1 MVRMLYESIGNT
13 LAVNLFHILIFAEES
28 TVEKAIVLT
37 KFIPAPAF
45 SGGAIRSRAWIRF
58 LSKYYDII
66 LLGYWDK
73 KFESTRADE
82 LTDYT
87 EEIFGFDFVRSKK
100 SLVKTGISAVMKNQ
114 AVVLQ
119 QYYSVEIQNKINDI
133 LANQDIK
140 LIFCEELST
149 MQYVKNVN
157 NIRVVFDD
165 HNIEY
170 ELQERAAKNS
180 AFYLKPILKR
190 EAYCVKQFEMFSW
203 EKADLNYFV
212 SDRDRNIALQS
223 SNDKK
228 FDVVENTF
236 SSKGILNR
244 ASSEWFFKPTCV
256 FVGNLSWKP
265 NHHGLV
271 HFFENIYPRIKDRVT
286 DFEMILLGSSVPDD
300 LREYAEKTGTEI
312 IENIEEET
320 KINILSKCW
329 LALVPVYFG
338 SGTRIKILEYWAH
351 AKTVLSTT
359 IGAEG
364 LHNCIGTFIKDSD
377 EDIVNAIVELL
388 NNKQRLEEYGR
399 LNREVYKNYYE
410 EEMVYA
416 DSLYYSLTAKLD
428 E

>member
-1 MVRMLYESIGNT
+1 MK
-13 LAVNLFHILIFAEES
+13 
-28 TVEKAIVLT
+28 KAIVLT

-66 LLGYWDK
+66 VIGYWDK
-73 KFESTRADE
+73 KFGSTRVEE
-82 LTDYT
+82 LKDYAK
-87 EEIFGFDFVRSKK
+87 EVFGFDFVRTKT
-100 SLVKTGISAVMKNQ
+100 SLLRTGVAALLNDQ

-119 QYYSVEIQNKINDI
+119 QYYSVDMQNKINEI
-133 LANQDIK
+133 LREQDIK
-140 LIFCEELST
+140 MIFCEELST

-157 NIRVVFDD
+157 SIPVVFDD

-180 AFYLKPILKR
+180 VFYLRPIMMR
-190 EAYCVKQFEMFSW
+190 EAHCVKKFETFAW
-203 EKADLNYFV
+203 EKAKISYFV
-212 SDRDRNIALQS
+212 SDRDRNIALLY
-223 SNDKK
+223 NPDRT

-236 SSKGILNR
+236 SSKGIRNI
-244 ASSEWFFKPTCV
+244 SSKEWFSKPTCV

-271 HFFENIYPRIKDRVT
+271 HFFESIYPKVKEAMP
-286 DFEMILLGSSVPDD
+286 DFELLLLGSSVPKD
-300 LREYAEKTGTEI
+300 LREFAERTGTRI
-312 IENIEEET
+312 IENIEEDA
-320 KINILSKCW
+320 KIDILSRSW
-329 LALVPVYFG
+329 LTLVPVYFG

-364 LHNCIGTFIKDSD
+364 LHSCAGTVIKDSD
-377 EDIVNAIVELL
+377 EDIINAIVDLL
-388 NNKQRLEEYGR
+388 YNKEKLEEYGKM
-399 LNREVYKNYYE
+399 NREIYKKYYE
-410 EEMVYA
+410 EETVYA
-416 DSLYYSLTAKLD
+416 DSLHCTLTTQLY